1 VGANVTSGFPQ
12 FQIKVNDT
20 NPIWGYCSQTGHC
33 QQGMVFSINAPSNGT
48 NTFAA
53 FQLLAKTSNV
63 TKANEALGAA
73 STKNTKLK
81 SLAKTALIGIVAGAA
96 VLLLLSLLICY
107 CCCCRNRG
115 NRGVSSSQVGGEG
128 LMSYGAAKYRSLNAP
143 APVAAVDT
151 HVEYEP
157 LVPPGEKPHGEAS
170 ESYSHEGAYDPPPP
184 LGGQYS
190 TAWDQHK

>member
-1 VGANVTSGFPQ
+1 
-12 FQIKVNDT
+12 
-20 NPIWGYCSQTGHC
+20 
-33 QQGMVFSINAPSNGT
+33 MVFSINAPSNGT

-53 FQLLAKTSNV
+53 FQLLAKTSNI

-81 SLAKTALIGIVAGAA
+81 SLAKTALIGIVAGAV
-96 VLLLLSLLICY
+96 VLLLLSLLLCY

-115 NRGVSSSQVGGEG
+115 NRGVSSSQVDGGG
-128 LMSYGAAKYRSLNAP
+128 LMGYGAAKYRSLNAP